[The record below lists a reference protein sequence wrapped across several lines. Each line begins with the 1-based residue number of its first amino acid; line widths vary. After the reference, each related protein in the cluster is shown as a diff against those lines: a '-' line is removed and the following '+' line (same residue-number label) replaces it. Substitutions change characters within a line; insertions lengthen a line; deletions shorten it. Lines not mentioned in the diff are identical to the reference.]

1 MDDSAFRIVIA
12 IGVGVVAIAFVV
24 QAIAMSALFRVAKA
38 MQQRVEALIR
48 QAEPVLAKLQPVVEK
63 LHPVVE
69 KAAPLVDRLIPMA
82 EKAGV
87 AMEKVGAAAEG
98 ASGVIATVKLIVD
111 DNRPK
116 VSEVCNEAVAIA
128 DTSRQQVERL
138 GGLLTEA
145 EGRARSRLEQI
156 DSTIGNTV
164 ENVEQ
169 AGESIRHAVMRPVRE
184 VNGLAAGLSAAVATL
199 VRGPRRSSVASA
211 TQDEEMFI

>member
-24 QAIAMSALFRVAKA
+24 QAIAMSALYRVAQA
-38 MQQRVEALIR
+38 IQVRVEAFTR
-48 QAEPVLAKLQPVVEK
+48 QAEPVLTKLQPVVEK
-63 LHPVVE
+63 LQPVVE
-69 KAAPLVDRLIPMA
+69 KAGPLVDRLVPMV

-87 AMEKVGAAAEG
+87 AMGKVGAAAEG
-98 ASGVIATVKLIVD
+98 ASGVIASVKLIVD

-116 VSEVCNEAVAIA
+116 VSTVCNEAVAIA

-138 GGLLTEA
+138 GGLLYEA

-156 DSTIGNTV
+156 DTAVGNTV
-164 ENVEQ
+164 ENVEH
-169 AGESIRHAVMRPVRE
+169 AGESIRHAVLRPVRE
-184 VNGLAAGLSAAVATL
+184 VNGLAAGISAAVATL
-199 VRGPRRSSVASA
+199 VRGPRRSSVDSA